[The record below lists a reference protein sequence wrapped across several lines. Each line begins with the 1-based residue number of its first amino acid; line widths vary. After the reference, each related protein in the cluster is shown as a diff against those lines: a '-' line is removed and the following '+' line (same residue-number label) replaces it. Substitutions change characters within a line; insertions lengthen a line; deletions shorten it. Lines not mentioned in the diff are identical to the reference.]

1 MCSTKDLIFF
11 ILKRTET
18 GFPPLLFCIFAPMKR
33 LLIYII
39 ILLVLSSCVGG
50 GKYTAMR
57 KGLDSINTLNRNDQ
71 PFTSAGVQPYV
82 DYFDDHGT
90 SNEQVLAHYLLGRAY
105 HEHGEA
111 PMALKCYQEAT
122 ERADTTATDCDY
134 KQLSRVYGQMAD
146 IFYYQSLY
154 RHQLI
159 YNKLAEK
166 YAWKGEDTLAALM
179 CYEQESFAYASLG
192 DMDSAIAIIDDVA
205 EKYLEYGY
213 PSYSAVSLGTNI
225 IRLLDKGDYMK
236 AKKNMDIY
244 ESHSGYFDSVGN
256 IGTGREIYYKAKGR
270 YYLYI
275 GILDSAD
282 YWFRKELRDGRDFD
296 NQHAAAKGLVE
307 LYQRLHQSDSVAKYS
322 VYAYAMSDSAYAR
335 RTTKEVERMQAMYDY
350 TRHQEIAHKESV
362 RADLANDRLLI
373 SLIVLL
379 TVFLVSSWLY
389 IARKKVI
396 ESLKNAE
403 TELNEISIENLAL
416 KQDADANRQLIT
428 ENEKRIKQLEKKLG
442 KYGKLIFLGA
452 ERMENDL
459 KKSPNYQSLQVF
471 AYKGQKL
478 SESHWDIVNNL
489 INEYYP
495 GFYDFIISNM
505 AIDSREYKI
514 CLLLRLHFKASEI
527 ANMLAVTPPY
537 ISKTC
542 TEILESL
549 YGKQGSSKELSR
561 ELCKIN

>member
-1 MCSTKDLIFF
+1 MQY
-11 ILKRTET
+11 KRFNLFYTET

>member
-1 MCSTKDLIFF
+1 MQY
-11 ILKRTET
+11 KRFNLFYTET

-275 GILDSAD
+275 GILDSAE

>member
-1 MCSTKDLIFF
+1 MQY
-11 ILKRTET
+11 KRFNLFYTET

-225 IRLLDKGDYMK
+225 LRLLDKGDYMK

-244 ESHSGYFDSVGN
+244 ESQSGYFDSVGN

>member
-1 MCSTKDLIFF
+1 MQY
-11 ILKRTET
+11 KRINLFYTET

-33 LLIYII
+33 LLTYII

-57 KGLDSINTLNRNDQ
+57 KGLDSLNTLNRNDQ

-111 PMALKCYQEAT
+111 PMALRCYQDAT
-122 ERADTTATDCDY
+122 ERADTTAADCDY

-146 IFYYQSLY
+146 IFYYQGLY
-154 RHQLI
+154 RQELVYQL
-159 YNKLAEK
+159 LATK

-179 CYEQESFAYASLG
+179 CREQESFAYARLSNT
-192 DMDSAIAIIDDVA
+192 DSAIAIIDDVA

-213 PSYSAVSLGTNI
+213 PSYSAVSLGTNLL
-225 IRLLDKGDYMK
+225 RLLDKGNYMK
-236 AKKNMDIY
+236 AKTNMDIY

-256 IGTGREIYYKAKGR
+256 IETGREIYYKAKGR

-275 GILDSAD
+275 GILDSAE
-282 YWFRKELRDGRDFD
+282 YWFRKELRDGKDFD
-296 NQHAAAKGLVE
+296 NQDAGAKGLVE

-322 VYAYAMSDSAYAR
+322 VYAYAMSDSTYAR

-403 TELNEISIENLAL
+403 IELNEISIENLAL

-442 KYGKLIFLGA
+442 KYGKLIFFGA

-459 KKSPNYQSLQVF
+459 KKSANYQLLQVF

-495 GFYDFIISNM
+495 GFYDFIVSNM

>member
-1 MCSTKDLIFF
+1 ML
-11 ILKRTET
+11 
-18 GFPPLLFCIFAPMKR
+18 GLL
-33 LLIYII
+33 LL
-39 ILLVLSSCVGG
+39 LMGCTMEGDR
-50 GKYTAMR
+50 ARMR
-57 KGLDSINTLNRNDQ
+57 VGLDSINVRNRTDQ
-71 PFTSAGVQPYV
+71 PFTVQDVEPYV
-82 DYFDDHGT
+82 LFFDNHGT
-90 SNEQVLAHYLLGRAY
+90 PNDQMLAHYLLGRAY

-111 PMALKCYQEAT
+111 PMALQCYQEAT

-225 IRLLDKGDYMK
+225 LRLLDKGDYMK

-244 ESHSGYFDSVGN
+244 ESQSGYFDSVGN

-495 GFYDFIISNM
+495 GFYDFIVSNM

>member
-1 MCSTKDLIFF
+1 MQY
-11 ILKRTET
+11 KRFNLFYTET

-225 IRLLDKGDYMK
+225 LRLLDKGDYMK

>member
-1 MCSTKDLIFF
+1 MQY
-11 ILKRTET
+11 KRFNLFYTET

-244 ESHSGYFDSVGN
+244 ESQSGYFDSVGN

>member
-1 MCSTKDLIFF
+1 MQY
-11 ILKRTET
+11 KRFNLFYTET

-275 GILDSAD
+275 GILDSAE

-542 TEILESL
+542 TEILVMS
-549 YGKQGSSKELSR
+549 G
-561 ELCKIN
+561 

>member
-1 MCSTKDLIFF
+1 MQY
-11 ILKRTET
+11 KRFNLFYTET

-33 LLIYII
+33 LLTYII

-495 GFYDFIISNM
+495 GFYDFIVSNM

>member
-1 MCSTKDLIFF
+1 MQY
-11 ILKRTET
+11 KRFNLFYTET

-33 LLIYII
+33 LLTYII

-275 GILDSAD
+275 GILDSAE

-379 TVFLVSSWLY
+379 TAFLVSSWLY

-403 TELNEISIENLAL
+403 IELNEISIENLAL

-495 GFYDFIISNM
+495 GFYDFIVSNM